1 MRVMLHRGVYT
12 DVSEIM
18 DYYERVA
25 GPDLADDFYK
35 ELRAFMAK
43 AANQPLRFRI
53 YERDLRRVN
62 LTRFPYHFL
71 FRMKEESIRVLVV
84 RHNSRHPSVGLE
96 RT

>member
-1 MRVMLHRGVYT
+1 MSVRLHRDVYA

-25 GPDLADDFYK
+25 GPHLADDFYK
-35 ELRAFMAK
+35 ELRAFMVK

-53 YERDLRRVN
+53 YEHDFRRVN

-71 FRMKEESIRVLVV
+71 FRVKGDSIRVLVV
-84 RHNSRHPSVGLE
+84 RHNSRHPSFGLE
-96 RT
+96 RK